1 MVSPLPSGTAGCPDD
16 TAGAVSRS
24 SPKTA
29 GPRSHSSS
37 GVSNHSSVESWLT
50 GTRGRRERG
59 GTFVGIL
66 LGIVIGLAIAVA
78 TALLV
83 TRTTLPFVGSA
94 AKADKSGAAATAPAT
109 AAVPDA
115 PKPQVAVAP
124 GDVPDPNRSA
134 ASRQR
139 PAPGQPPVERREVAT
154 VTAPPATPSQQVLPP
169 AGVAPAIVA
178 GATASAPIRMATPTA
193 PPSAPAPQAAVAS
206 TERGAT
212 YLLQA
217 GAFRGPDD
225 ADAMKLRLALMGL
238 EAQIVTADVN
248 GTTLHRVRV
257 GPYDGLDAM
266 NRARARLA
274 ENGVEATVLRQR

>member
-1 MVSPLPSGTAGCPDD
+1 MPSPLPAGTVDRADEAACV
-16 TAGAVSRS
+16 ASRS
-24 SPKTA
+24 VPVAPPQGSCA
-29 GPRSHSSS
+29 S
-37 GVSNHSSVESWLT
+37 GVSDYSRVSAYSARL
-50 GTRGRRERG
+50 RRKRETG
-59 GTFVGIL
+59 GTVVGIL

-78 TALLV
+78 TALFV
-83 TRTTLPFVGSA
+83 TRTTLPFVGPA
-94 AKADKSGAAATAPAT
+94 AKADKAGSAAPAPAT

-139 PAPGQPPVERREVAT
+139 AAPGQPPVERREVAT
-154 VTAPPATPSQQVLPP
+154 VTTTPATPPQQVLPQS
-169 AGVAPAIVA
+169 GVAPAIAA
-178 GATASAPIRMATPTA
+178 GATASAPIRMATPAA
-193 PPSAPAPQAAVAS
+193 PPSTPAPQAAAAS

-217 GAFRGPDD
+217 GAFRRPDD

-257 GPYDGLDAM
+257 GPYEGLDSM